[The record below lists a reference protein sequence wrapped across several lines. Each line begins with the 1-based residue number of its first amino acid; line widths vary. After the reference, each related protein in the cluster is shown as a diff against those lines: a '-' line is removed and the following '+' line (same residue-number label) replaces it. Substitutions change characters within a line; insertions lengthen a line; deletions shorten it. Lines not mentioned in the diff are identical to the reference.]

1 MRTKLDFYI
10 FIQREFE
17 DIKCAIIICK
27 SKDRQR
33 NGQQKKEQKD
43 KQRSTKHYAENKRSS
58 NTNTTENRWW
68 NHVFRKGKQFMFY

>member
-10 FIQREFE
+10 FIQKEFE
-17 DIKCAIIICK
+17 DIKCAIIIHK

-33 NGQQKKEQKD
+33 NGQQKKNKRTNNDLQN
-43 KQRSTKHYAENKRSS
+43 TAENKRSS